1 MSKLRNR
8 VIALT
13 LSVLTALSTVA
24 GSIPAYAAGRL
35 DGTPAAEDSSKQD
48 NSGSADAVINLRVDS
63 MGGSLVVNEGQA
75 DEQTI
80 TVDEDGKTILTDA
93 DGYETVASVSDG
105 QPYDLIL
112 KEETGTTV
120 NVKAV
125 SNDGYQV
132 SLYAVSTDS
141 GAQDVGFTP
150 CRTFTYNV
158 VAEGTKTIETSFW
171 KTGEDAVSGTEEITS
186 SDESTEDVEESEPAA
201 EADMDFSSARL
212 LVGTSDESVVAP
224 DSDKVLS
231 SYEGVYL
238 IQYDSAGE
246 AETAYKKYQGS
257 ADFVDADT
265 AEIKTADDADIKDVS
280 SEEMTEES
288 NPIAFLADAAAEAEG
303 QAESDGSSD
312 NLIALIDTGAT
323 VGGNVVEAVSML
335 GEDTRDNN
343 GHGTDMVRYIASENP
358 KAKILSIKALDK
370 NGKGTPSSIYA
381 AIKYAM
387 ERKVSVINLSLSGV
401 KTADNSAIA
410 DIVKEAVQDNITVIG
425 AAGNNGRDAKYYIP
439 GGIDEAVIAGA
450 VESDGCRLSASN
462 YGDTVDYYVAAAST
476 SEAAARLTGI
486 FSKTGSIKA
495 DDKKV
500 LSTAK
505 DPKNPSDDGN
515 GGDPNDIHVADGG
528 SGSAGAGSGSAIG
541 NANGYY
547 VWHDYGQG
555 FNVDVN
561 DPAAVKQN
569 EDVFRENWVDGFV
582 LKNAGL
588 TNGMNTVGYNGV
600 EPYLSL
606 YNRAAEAALKD
617 AAQRSGTT
625 KARIVGAI
633 GIYTVGRDGK
643 TAYPA
648 YGFTK
653 DQWKTMTNM
662 QADHGEGLYDDLSW
676 GAVRY
681 NNDDPT
687 VQENWRD
694 WLFEYGTDKVTDFYH
709 TTVIVYAV
717 AENEPPQG
725 PQDGYLKIHKSSS
738 NPELTDGKSYYSFE
752 GARYGVWKNK
762 ECTDSA
768 GVTFTLGADG
778 NSNIEKL
785 PVGTYYIKEEKAPK
799 GYKKSDQVYSVNVT
813 AGSTADKPVVLEVT
827 DEPDKLADPGSLLI
841 QKNLEN
847 GATATGGLS
856 LNGAQFSV
864 QYWPEILTRA
874 QLQQQN
880 YKNAQ
885 NTWTFKT
892 DTYEGK
898 EGFINFVEPKFCTS
912 KPNEPEKGPSGI
924 YFYYEGTY
932 YIKEIS
938 APSGYI
944 APEEGLIAHVEIQ
957 DDGTAKWTYVD
968 DSTNIRSGIKVNRK
982 VVSVGQTPDK
992 TVTTWEIWEPAG
1004 KGGIEFKKT
1013 DAETSSSTAQ
1023 GDASL
1028 AGAKVGVYYI
1038 GDDDITCFAG
1048 GSDGTQGT
1056 EGGAHTVKKGGLC
1069 MTLTTDENGYAN
1081 TGFNLMKGKYQLREI
1096 TPSEGYH
1103 NNNKDAD
1110 GEIRTFLDGSSQSL
1124 WEPIVEI
1131 TDNDDYEKNGNKYV
1145 NKDVD
1150 GHSLLAGNDNS
1161 LPELVIRGGVSLQK
1175 INDELHTN
1183 KNQGDETLKNA
1194 KIAVVNA
1201 SKEAVYI
1208 QNTGTKGVTYN
1219 GADTKGQGG
1228 LIPTIGYSTSM
1239 LSRDEVIA
1247 KEKAA
1252 GARVLTLTTDEDG
1265 FVTTNARDLPYG
1277 TYYMYEEQPS
1287 TGYHLNTDWCVRF
1300 EIRHE
1305 GVITKFEKNV
1315 GDSDV
1320 KADTNP
1326 EAGAALTQKPIRFDI
1341 KWRKV
1346 DEDGK
1351 PMGSIPFAIEQLK
1364 TDGEGNLLDEDGN
1377 RVTDPDK
1384 AAVLEWHVAV
1394 TNKYGEY
1401 STKWY
1406 TRRDDQGNF
1415 LDADGNIVTDEAAAR
1430 VRKEYWNT
1438 NGKVNEYD
1446 HDYELGMYSG
1456 THTFTYKGVQQSTDA
1471 DNIVFFG
1478 DSTEG
1483 HQYSAVPGEVHTSND
1498 HGALP
1503 YGTYRIVELQKDAQS
1518 DSSNRGRDLISSS
1531 VFTLHAGDNT
1541 EIDLGTY
1548 TNVSPHL
1555 TSEALETTS
1564 KTHTV
1569 PVGKNVEIKD
1579 RISYSNVHE
1588 YKDDV
1593 NKTEKN
1599 DYYILSTVVDYDDPT
1614 HIIGTNYN
1622 MDKNG
1627 KGDVA
1632 GLEANG
1638 SYVLGKF
1645 FGKLYTKDELN
1656 KLLYHFQPKATTGQH
1671 SNIVH
1676 GSIDDLVYKI
1686 DTTDLE
1692 GKRLLVQD
1700 YLFKRLPSGQI
1711 VCEGV
1716 HTKLTM
1722 SQYFPSDAEDEYF
1735 EETTV
1740 KDQLVL
1746 QSLFVPK
1753 LSTRAF
1759 DGLSYDRT
1767 GTKNAYD
1774 SIYDRVKV
1782 YNLAADDDYAVK
1794 MAIVDKN
1801 ALVKAVESNAK
1812 DITVVDADGRN
1823 ENSTYIKVGDQY
1835 VLYQTGGGSTK
1846 LPAKYIVSQ
1855 SSSNNKSSSLH
1866 FKVNSNDDDENIG
1879 LDNPKIKA
1887 KDSFDRIYAYDG
1899 SLNDTVHTAVNS
1911 EKFTGNQSVV
1921 VIEQLYRADSQGRPI
1936 SGSMPIV
1943 THMDVDDED
1952 QTIRYPD
1959 ITSDAADINT
1969 GDDVGNTLD
1978 RSNTNVVT
1986 KDGFANGK
1994 KQQTTTVTDTIK
2006 ITNLAFGDTENHE
2019 TWAGSNVKKTY
2030 TYEDSHGRRIEVN
2043 AEPTDY
2049 YEYTLTGLPVFQKDW
2064 IAAKDLTWNGRD
2076 YKVGDL
2082 VAKEGDPVPVSSASR
2097 VQIHFTIN
2105 NVGEITDAYYM
2116 LPERL
2121 GDLWSD
2127 SDYDTVTRGLR
2138 ESWEKPSIGVRG
2150 ETLNSDDISY
2160 DPETR
2165 TLTCRLSYTFD
2176 STDMADASIVCFAK
2190 LNHDAYH
2197 AINNGDFGITDLV
2210 GDNEV
2215 DVHDI
2220 ITDENQDV
2228 HFPDIHT
2235 TANDGYT
2242 MDDVGTVTV
2251 KSTSPDGGNYTQ
2263 DLDQSKNLGTIVDT
2277 VELNNLVPGR
2287 TYTVKGILM
2296 DQDTEKVFL
2305 VNGKPVTQETTF
2317 TVSAVDEDG
2326 NVTISGTTTGAD
2338 GKEVSLVKGTV
2349 NTDRKDAGNPKAQYV
2364 INDVNAEK
2372 HEVDGTV
2379 DLIFYFDSTALEN
2392 KTVVAYEDLWHN
2404 GTNVVSHR
2412 DITDKSQTVHYPEI
2426 RTKAIDQKTGDHV
2439 GTEAKDDTIV
2449 DTVSYWNLVKGR
2461 EYTVKGRLVYKE
2473 DVYSFDNEGNQ
2484 GKKLHSKGD
2493 TVVDSAGKQVTAE
2506 RIFTAGET
2514 ETGITA
2520 LPRKDGNSY
2529 DGTVDITFRM
2539 NMADIEN
2546 VTTVAY
2552 EYLYH
2557 NGVNV
2562 TSHED
2567 ITDEAQAEHYPMV
2580 RTTAAD
2586 GYTPDEVGTVTK
2598 YSDTCPQ
2605 DAENQKNMG
2614 TITDRV
2620 KLWNLLPDMTYTIDG
2635 TLMDKDTGKELL
2647 TSDGQKI
2654 TASAAFTVEKSG
2666 STYVLSTANGEESE
2680 VTAYDKENNRVDG
2693 WVDLVFTFD
2702 TTDFED
2708 KTAVAFETLKHNDID
2723 ISRHTDINDLGETVH
2738 YPKVRTSAF
2747 DLTYSDQDGYKSTKD
2762 HVGTIDSD
2770 AVFKDIVTFRNLVIG
2785 KTYTMTGTLMNQKSG
2800 AALVGADGKEISASS
2815 TFKVQAYD
2823 KDGKAIEPTSYS
2835 YINGEI
2841 AEVKLLD
2848 ADGNELDGYSID
2860 KDQDAKNHEVNGK
2873 MTLTFTLDTTA
2884 LKGQTVVAF
2893 EKLYYNGINIT
2904 SHADL
2909 TDKEQ
2914 SVHYPDLHTMAADKE
2929 TGDHAGSIFGALIN
2943 GVRKLFGDKDADGNG
2958 ITDDRQANIV
2968 DTVKLENLVP
2978 GNSYV
2983 VAGELHYGSDCT
2995 DADGSAHKKG
3005 DVVLIDGKKITQST
3019 TITVAENSIKDANGN
3034 KTTVT
3039 NYDAD
3044 KQQVDGTVDLTFSF
3058 DSSKVKGSTQVVYE
3072 RMYHTAD
3079 FTADTKIDD
3088 IPKDENGNPKTPV
3101 ITHENPDDKEQSV
3114 NEVDIHT
3121 ALVDTKTG
3129 DKVGAVPNDSIDGT
3143 STLTDTVNMEKLVK
3157 GYEYKAEGVLV
3168 DMTNSDFENGKI
3180 LYLTVS
3186 GEETTDVTKALTVTK
3201 NFTAEAEKQTI
3212 TLDFSIQNKDVQGKA
3227 VTVFENLYHNGKKI
3241 ASHPAKNETNGTI
3254 DWDKEEFKNQSV
3266 YYPTGK
3272 TNATDDTTSTH
3283 TSLAG
3288 KTEIT
3293 DKVYFDTLLLD
3304 KDYEVNG
3311 HLVYQSDFTDKNGK
3325 THKAGETIE
3334 GVTDSAKL
3342 NFTLGEDGKVVLPKD
3357 EEISD
3362 VKVTEQ
3368 FDGTKTVSGYVNLHF
3383 SVDTSLLEGA
3393 TTVAFEDVS
3402 HNNVTV
3408 FVHENLNDTPQ
3419 FTRIPALHTNAS
3431 VEDLDEAAVYDKD
3444 GKCKDITITD
3454 IVSYKNLWT
3463 PEMLKELHEKGLNVT
3478 TDGHVV
3484 PTAQNPVYDI
3494 NENGVY
3500 TIRGTL
3506 MDKKTGKAL
3515 VNKNGET
3522 YTSYVTFTPEKSD
3535 GEVEVSFTLNGN
3547 DFAKDENGYTAL
3559 EGKTLVVFE
3568 DLYQADGE
3576 KNIDDKT
3583 NHIGEHHDIDD
3594 HEQDIRLPKGRTH
3607 ALDSQDVTEVS
3618 DSKDSI
3624 TGIISEH
3631 AGELTTTG
3639 HEVDAAKTVTITDRV
3654 AYSKLHGGVEYTL
3667 TGELHDKA
3675 TGEIL
3680 KDDDGKEIT
3689 ATVTFT
3695 PEGDYDDEVS
3705 GYVDLTF
3712 TFPAETLAGKTAVAF
3727 ETCTREGKDI
3737 FVHHDLKDQ
3746 AETVYF
3752 PELHT
3757 NASDLLTG
3765 INEGNAGKTSYVVD
3779 KISYKNLEKG
3789 KTYTVKGVLHQ
3800 KSSGEELSDTKVEG
3814 KFVAGTDGQI
3824 ITKDGTLSGTTIE
3837 DLRKNLKDEKDLYS
3851 KTDAKTLT
3859 DEPDQSTAKAN
3870 ADAAV
3875 KKVETFDSTT
3885 DTAVTKTETQTVTKV
3900 EPVIDT
3906 KALADK
3912 TKEILNTYSAKKAV
3926 AGKDVKVG
3934 VYRATANNWNGSK
3947 WGYVRVL
3954 DANGHVLVA
3963 ADVNG
3968 DEKVFISAAEGQTIE
3983 FFNVVVRKVK
3993 EQADNEGKILTKT
4006 DKADAVVKADD
4017 EKVKAITDSLIAE
4030 AKAQLIKEAETKA
4043 EEAEKAAQENAAK
4056 AEIETSNVTGSNR
4069 IDGYVYML
4077 IPVDSSELAG
4087 DTVVAF
4093 ETLMAKND
4101 KGEYKQIAHH
4111 ENINDEDQ
4119 SVHYPKIQTEAKV
4132 DGAKSVT
4139 GSKNT
4144 TLTDTISY
4152 ENLTPGREYTAKGVL
4167 MNKATGESIGIAS
4180 DAKFT
4185 PEKADGTTDV
4195 TFTFDSSN
4203 IQGDLV
4209 VFEELVT
4216 QNPDTK
4222 EVVKVAEHKDLN
4234 DASQTVTIMPPAV
4247 TGTPTGDQPVWPYAA
4262 GAAAAIVLAAA
4273 VIAGRKKR
4281 KDTDGDE
4288 ADTEK

>member
-1 MSKLRNR
+1 MSKLKNR
-8 VIALT
+8 VIAFT
-13 LSVLTALSTVA
+13 LSVLTALSTAA
-24 GSIPAYAAGRL
+24 GSIPAYA
-35 DGTPAAEDSSKQD
+35 DSVPDNTAAVGDSSQQD
-48 NSGSADAVINLRVDS
+48 SSDSTDAVINLRVDS
-63 MGGSLVVNEGQA
+63 MGGSLVVNEGQT

-80 TVDEDGKTILTDA
+80 TVDEDGKTIIKDA
-93 DGYETVASVSDG
+93 DGYETVASVSED

-150 CRTFTYNV
+150 CQTFTYDV
-158 VAEGTKTIETSFW
+158 VAEGTKTIETSFQ
-171 KTGEDAVSGTEEITS
+171 KAEETTASETEENS
-186 SDESTEDVEESEPAA
+186 SSENGESSEPAA
-201 EADMDFSSARL
+201 EADVDFSSARL
-212 LVGTSDESVVAP
+212 LVGTSDESVVAA
-224 DSDKVLS
+224 DSDKILS
-231 SYEGVYL
+231 SYDGVYL
-238 IQYDSAGE
+238 IQYDSEEE
-246 AETAYKKYQGS
+246 AKTAYEKYKES
-257 ADFVDADT
+257 ADFVDVDT
-265 AEIKTADDADIKDVS
+265 AEIEAADETSDIQDVAS
-280 SEEMTEES
+280 DEMTEDA
-288 NPIAFLADAAAEAEG
+288 NPIASLAEASTE
-303 QAESDGSSD
+303 AEDKETPSEIDGT
-312 NLIALIDTGAT
+312 IALIDTGAS

-335 GEDTRDNN
+335 GDDTDDDN
-343 GHGTDMVRYIASENP
+343 GHGTDMVNYITSENP
-358 KAKILSIKALDK
+358 NAKIISIKALDK
-370 NGKGTPSSIYA
+370 NGKGTPSSVYA

-387 ERKVSVINLSLSGV
+387 ERKVTFINLSLSGV
-401 KTADNSAIA
+401 KKSDNSAIA
-410 DIVKEAVQDNITVIG
+410 DIINEASDAGITVVG
-425 AAGNNGRDAKYYIP
+425 AAGNNNTDVKYMIP
-439 GGIDEAVIAGA
+439 GSVGKATIIGA
-450 VESDGCRLSASN
+450 AFKEGVKRASSN
-462 YGDTVDYYVAAAST
+462 YGLTVDFYATAEST
-476 SEAAARLTGI
+476 SEAAARYTGI
-486 FSKTGSIKA
+486 ASRGIVEPDNQKFFYACDVKNLNKKTDAEIEKDLAKYADSSSDLYAQAPSQVSPTYHNELTSNTAALMESYDNRTSDKNLTTLYGIDREKYVNSIESHLSEYKNIKYWGYDFNNRRSRTQCGGFVALTLEDAGVDAIGVNATNPVYNALATKFLDYYKDNGLEIELYWTKKDLLKA
-495 DDKKV
+495 NPTKGDIIVMRPRYTSGLTPNGTDEFGNSGDAHIGIYWGDKDGEDKM
-500 LSTAK
+500 LHCIHGNGIGFT
-505 DPKNPSDDGN
+505 DGN
-515 GGDPNDIHVADGG
+515 GALASYPIYE
-528 SGSAGAGSGSAIG
+528 
-541 NANGYY
+541 ANGEWYAQNNNSTPPAQEWY
-547 VWHDYGQG
+547 HCDEI
-555 FNVDVN
+555 DV
-561 DPAAVKQN
+561 PSII
-569 EDVFRENWVDGFV
+569 GT
-582 LKNAGL
+582 G
-588 TNGMNTVGYNGV
+588 GV
-600 EPYLSL
+600 IDRQITPKSDSCYFLI
-606 YNRAAEAALKD
+606 R
-617 AAQRSGTT
+617 
-625 KARIVGAI
+625 
-633 GIYTVGRDGK
+633 
-643 TAYPA
+643 
-648 YGFTK
+648 
-653 DQWKTMTNM
+653 W
-662 QADHGEGLYDDLSW
+662 GEGGGGDDTPS
-676 GAVRY
+676 
-681 NNDDPT
+681 
-687 VQENWRD
+687 
-694 WLFEYGTDKVTDFYH
+694 
-709 TTVIVYAV
+709 
-717 AENEPPQG
+717 
-725 PQDGYLKIHKSSS
+725 
-738 NPELTDGKSYYSFE
+738 
-752 GARYGVWKNK
+752 
-762 ECTDSA
+762 
-768 GVTFTLGADG
+768 
-778 NSNIEKL
+778 
-785 PVGTYYIKEEKAPK
+785 
-799 GYKKSDQVYSVNVT
+799 
-813 AGSTADKPVVLEVT
+813 
-827 DEPDKLADPGSLLI
+827 DPGRLHI
-841 QKNLEN
+841 KKNLEN

-856 LNGAQFSV
+856 LNGAEFSV
-864 QYWPEILTRA
+864 QYWPEILSRDDLKKLDYT
-874 QLQQQN
+874 
-880 YKNAQ
+880 NAQ

-892 DTYEGK
+892 DTISGK
-898 EGFINFVEPKFCTS
+898 EGYIDFSDPKFCTS
-912 KPNEPEKGPSGI
+912 TPNEPEKDSEGI
-924 YFYYEGTY
+924 YKYYEGTY
-932 YIKEIS
+932 YIKEIT

-944 APEEGLIAHVEIQ
+944 APTEGLVAHVEIQ
-957 DDGTAKWTYVD
+957 DDGSAKWTYVD
-968 DSTNIRSGIKVNRK
+968 DSTNIRNSIKVNRTTAT
-982 VVSVGQTPDK
+982 VGQTPDES
-992 TVTTWEIWEPAG
+992 TTTWEIWEPSL
-1004 KGGIEFKKT
+1004 KGGIEFNKT
-1013 DAETSSSTAQ
+1013 DAETASGKPQ

-1028 AGAKVGVYYI
+1028 AGAKVGVYYL
-1038 GDDDITCFAG
+1038 GDEDITCFAG
-1048 GSDGTQGT
+1048 GPDGTAGT
-1056 EGGAHTVKKGGLC
+1056 EGGAHTVKKGSLC

-1081 TGFNLMKGKYQLREI
+1081 TGFNLMKGRYQLREI

-1103 NNNKDAD
+1103 NNNQDAD
-1110 GEIRTFLDGSSQSL
+1110 GEIRTFLDGTAQDL

-1131 TDNDDYEKNGNKYV
+1131 TDNDDYAKNGNKYV

-1201 SKEAVYI
+1201 SEHPVYI
-1208 QNTGTKGVTYN
+1208 ENTGAKGVTYN
-1219 GADTKGQGG
+1219 GADTKEQGG
-1228 LIPTIGYSTSM
+1228 LIPTIGYSSET

-1247 KEKAA
+1247 KEKAN
-1252 GARVLTLTTDEDG
+1252 GARVLTLTTDENG
-1265 FVTTNARDLPYG
+1265 YVTTNARDLPYG

-1300 EIRHE
+1300 EIRNE
-1305 GVITKFEKNV
+1305 GVITKFEKNI
-1315 GDSDV
+1315 GDTDV

-1326 EAGAALTQKPIRFDI
+1326 EAGAALTQKPVRFDI

-1364 TDGEGNLLDEDGN
+1364 TDGEGNLLDEEGN
-1377 RVTDPDK
+1377 RVSDPDK

-1415 LDADGNIVTDEAAAR
+1415 LDANGNIVTDEAQAR
-1430 VRKEYWNT
+1430 VQKEYWNT

-1446 HDYELGMYSG
+1446 HDYSLGMYEG

-1471 DNIVFFG
+1471 DNIVFFR

-1483 HQYSAVPGEVHTSND
+1483 HQYSAVPGEVHSSND

-1503 YGTYRIVELQKDAQS
+1503 YGTYRIVELQKESQS

-1531 VFTLHAGDNT
+1531 VFTLHSGDDT

-1579 RISYSNVHE
+1579 KISYSNVHE

-1614 HIIGTNYN
+1614 NIVGTNYN
-1622 MDKNG
+1622 MDADG

-1656 KLLYHFQPKATTGQH
+1656 TLLYHFQPKATTGQS
-1671 SNIVH
+1671 SNLVH
-1676 GSIDDLVYKI
+1676 GTIDDLVYKI

-1711 VCEGV
+1711 VCEAV

-1794 MAIVDKN
+1794 MAVVDKN

-1812 DITVVDADGRN
+1812 DITVVDADGRD

-1879 LDNPKIKA
+1879 LDNPKIIA
-1887 KDSFDRIYAYDG
+1887 KDSSDRIYAYDG

-1943 THMDVDDED
+1943 THMDIDDED

-2138 ESWEKPSIGVRG
+2138 ESWEKPSTGVRG

-2197 AINNGDFGITDLV
+2197 AINNGDFGITDLA

-2251 KSTSPDGGNYTQ
+2251 KSTSPDGGAYTQ
-2263 DLDQSKNLGTIVDT
+2263 DLDTSKNLGTIVDT

-2317 TVSAVDEDG
+2317 TVSDVDEDG

-2338 GKEVSLVKGTV
+2338 GKEVALVKGTV
-2349 NTDRKDAGNPKAQYV
+2349 NTDRTDAGNPKAQYV
-2364 INDVNAEK
+2364 INSVDAEK

-2404 GTNVVSHR
+2404 GINVVSHR

-2439 GTEAKDDTIV
+2439 GTEVKDDTIV

-2493 TVVDSAGKQVTAE
+2493 TVVDGSGKQVTAE
-2506 RIFTAGET
+2506 RTFTAGET

-2567 ITDEAQAEHYPMV
+2567 ITDEGQADHYPMV
-2580 RTTAAD
+2580 RTSAAD

-2598 YSDTCPQ
+2598 YSDTNPQ
-2605 DAENQKNMG
+2605 DAANKKNMG

-2635 TLMDKDTGKELL
+2635 VLMDKDTGKELL

-2702 TTDFED
+2702 TTDLED
-2708 KTAVAFETLKHNDID
+2708 KTTVAFETLKHNDID
-2723 ISRHTDINDLGETVH
+2723 VSRHTDINDLGETVH

-2747 DLTYSDQDGYKSTKD
+2747 DFTYTDEDGYKSTKD

-2770 AVFKDIVTFRNLVIG
+2770 AVFRDIVTFRNLVIG

-2835 YINGEI
+2835 YVSGEI

-2848 ADGNELDGYSID
+2848 ADGTELEGYSID

-2873 MTLTFTLDTTA
+2873 MTLTFTLDSTA

-2983 VAGELHYGSDCT
+2983 VAGELHYGSDYT

-3019 TITVAENSIKDANGN
+3019 TITVAENSIKDVNGN

-3088 IPKDENGNPKTPV
+3088 IPKDENGNPKAPV
-3101 ITHENPDDKEQSV
+3101 ITHENPDDKDQSV

-3121 ALVDTKTG
+3121 TLLDTKTR
-3129 DKVGAVPNDSIDGT
+3129 DKVGAVPNDSIGGT

-3201 NFTAEAEKQTI
+3201 SFTAQAEKQTI

-3227 VTVFENLYHNGKKI
+3227 VTVFENLHHNGKKI

-3311 HLVYQSDFTDKNGK
+3311 HLVCQSDFTDKNGK

-3342 NFTLGEDGKVVLPKD
+3342 NFTLGKDGKVVLPKD

-3408 FVHENLNDTPQ
+3408 FVHEDLNDTPQ

-3454 IVSYKNLWT
+3454 TVSYKNLWT

-3478 TDGHVV
+3478 TDGYVV

-3506 MDKKTGKAL
+3506 MDKKTGKTL

-3535 GEVEVSFTLNGN
+3535 GEVNVTFTLNGD

-3568 DLYQADGE
+3568 DLYLAGSE
-3576 KNIDDKT
+3576 KDIDDKT

-3624 TGIISEH
+3624 TGILTEH

-3639 HEVDAAKTVTITDRV
+3639 HEVDAAKAVTITDRV

-3680 KDDDGKEIT
+3680 KDDNGKEIT
-3689 ATVTFT
+3689 ATKTFT
-3695 PEGDYDDEVS
+3695 PEGDFDDEVS

-3712 TFPAETLAGKTAVAF
+3712 TFPGTTLARKTAVAF

-3752 PELHT
+3752 PEIHT

-3765 INEGNAGKTSYVVD
+3765 INEGNAGKTSYVID

-3789 KTYTVKGVLHQ
+3789 KTYTIKGVLHQ
-3800 KSSGEELSDTKVEG
+3800 KSNGDELSDTEVEG

-3824 ITKDGTLSGTTIE
+3824 ITKDGTLSGITVE
-3837 DLRKNLKDEKDLYS
+3837 DLRKNLKDGTDLYS

-3859 DEPDQSTAKAN
+3859 DEPDQSAAKAN

-3875 KKVETFDSTT
+3875 KKAEAFDSTA
-3885 DTAVTKTETQTVTKV
+3885 DTTVTKTETQTVTKV
-3900 EPVIDT
+3900 EPVLDT
-3906 KALADK
+3906 KALADQ
-3912 TKEILNTYSAKKAV
+3912 TKEILDTYSAKKAV

-3934 VYRATANNWNGSK
+3934 VYRATANNWDGSK

-3954 DANGHVLVA
+3954 DKDGNVLVA
-3963 ADVNG
+3963 ADVTG
-3968 DEKVFISAAEGQTIE
+3968 DEKVYISAAEGQTIE

-3993 EQADNEGKILTKT
+3993 EPAKDEGTILTKT
-4006 DKADAVVKADD
+4006 DNADAVVKADEAKV
-4017 EKVKAITDSLIAE
+4017 EKVTDSLIADAKAKLEKEAE
-4030 AKAQLIKEAETKA
+4030 AKAA
-4043 EEAEKAAQENAAK
+4043 EAEKAAQKKAEEEKAK
-4056 AEIETSNVTGSNR
+4056 AEAEAEKAASEKAAAADASRV
-4069 IDGYVYML
+4069 DGYVYML
-4077 IPVDSSELAG
+4077 IPVDSTKLAG

-4093 ETLMAKND
+4093 ESLMAKND

-4111 ENINDEDQ
+4111 EDINDEDQ

-4132 DGAKSVT
+4132 NGAKSVT

-4144 TLTDTISY
+4144 TVVDTISY
-4152 ENLTPGREYTAKGVL
+4152 QNLTPGREYTAKGTL
-4167 MNKATGESIGIAS
+4167 MSKATGKSIGVAS
-4180 DAKFT
+4180 EAKFK
-4185 PEKADGTTDV
+4185 PEKADGTVEV

-4222 EVVKVAEHKDLN
+4222 EDVRVAEHKDLN
-4234 DASQTVTIMPPAV
+4234 DASQTVTIVPPPAS
-4247 TGTPTGDQPVWPYAA
+4247 GTPTGDQPVWPYAA
-4262 GAAAAIVLAAA
+4262 GAAAAAIA
-4273 VIAGRKKR
+4273 VGAVVITGRKKR
-4281 KDTDGDE
+4281 KNTDNDGTDQ
-4288 ADTEK
+4288 TK

>member
-1 MSKLRNR
+1 MSKLKNR
-8 VIALT
+8 VIAFT

-24 GSIPAYAAGRL
+24 GSLPAYA
-35 DGTPAAEDSSKQD
+35 DTIPESPAAVGDSSEEVTKE
-48 NSGSADAVINLRVDS
+48 STEAVINLRVDS
-63 MGGSLVVNEGQA
+63 MGGSLIVNEGQT

-80 TVDEDGKTILTDA
+80 TVDENGKTVIRDA
-93 DGYETVASVSDG
+93 NGYETVASVTEE

-112 KEETGTTV
+112 KEEPGTTV

-150 CRTFTYNV
+150 CQTFTYDV
-158 VAEGTKTIETSFW
+158 VADGTKTIEADFQKAEEETAS
-171 KTGEDAVSGTEEITS
+171 ESQDASETTE
-186 SDESTEDVEESEPAA
+186 AA
-201 EADMDFSSARL
+201 ESDMDFSSARL
-212 LVGTSDESVVAP
+212 LVGTSSETVVAA
-224 DSDKVLS
+224 DNDKILS
-231 SYEGVYL
+231 SYDGVYL
-238 IQYDSAGE
+238 IQYASEKDAK
-246 AETAYKKYQGS
+246 AAYEKYKES
-257 ADFVDADT
+257 ADFVDVDT
-265 AEIKTADDADIKDVS
+265 AEIEAADDVDIKDVS
-280 SEEMTEES
+280 TEEMTEDA
-288 NPIAFLADAAAEAEG
+288 NPIASLAQAVPEAESK
-303 QAESDGSSD
+303 ASSED
-312 NLIALIDTGAT
+312 TENNIIAVIDTGAS
-323 VGGNVVEAVSML
+323 VGGNVIDAVSML
-335 GEDTRDNN
+335 GEDAGDDN
-343 GHGTDMVRYIASENP
+343 GHGTEMVKYITAENP
-358 KAKILSIKALDK
+358 DAKILSIKALDK
-370 NGKGTPSSIYA
+370 NGKGTPSSVYA

-387 ERKVSVINLSLSGV
+387 ERKAGIINLSLSGV
-401 KTADNSAIA
+401 KKSENSAIA
-410 DIVKEAVQDNITVIG
+410 DIIEEAADAGISVVG
-425 AAGNNGRDAKYYIP
+425 AAGNDNADAKYMIP
-439 GGIDEAVIAGA
+439 GSIRKAHIIGA
-450 VESDGCRLSASN
+450 CFKEGVKRANSN
-462 YGDTVDYYVAAAST
+462 YGDTVDFYVTADST
-476 SEAAARLTGI
+476 SEAAARFTGLI
-486 FSKTGSIKA
+486 SKGILEPDNKTFFYSCDVQNLNKKSDAEIEKDLEKYA
-495 DDKKV
+495 DSSSD
-500 LSTAK
+500 LSTAGTTVNPAGSVAARRAYENKSSKKTLTDLYKKTDGKPLTAEEFVNSINSHLK
-505 DPKNPSDDGN
+505 DYKNIKYSIYDQGAIRSKTQCGGFVGLALTDAGADPLGTGRNFPSDIAIATN
-515 GGDPNDIHVADGG
+515 YLSYYKKNNIHVELYWTKKALLASKPTKGDIIVELPRYTSGG
-528 SGSAGAGSGSAIG
+528 LW
-541 NANGYY
+541 NY
-547 VWHDYGQG
+547 
-555 FNVDVN
+555 
-561 DPAAVKQN
+561 PN
-569 EDVFRENWVDGFV
+569 EDIYDAFGNVGDGH
-582 LKNAGL
+582 
-588 TNGMNTVGYNGV
+588 
-600 EPYLSL
+600 
-606 YNRAAEAALKD
+606 
-617 AAQRSGTT
+617 
-625 KARIVGAI
+625 I
-633 GIYTVGRDGK
+633 GIYWGDTPGDDKFLHCIHAAGNGK
-643 TAYPA
+643 DAFINGNGTYLSYAIYEASEDWYEKNNNSTPPESQWSKSDKIDIPA
-648 YGFTK
+648 IIGTGGVIESKVTPKSDSCYFLIR
-653 DQWKTMTNM
+653 W
-662 QADHGEGLYDDLSW
+662 GEGGDT
-676 GAVRY
+676 
-681 NNDDPT
+681 PT
-687 VQENWRD
+687 
-694 WLFEYGTDKVTDFYH
+694 
-709 TTVIVYAV
+709 
-717 AENEPPQG
+717 
-725 PQDGYLKIHKSSS
+725 S
-738 NPELTDGKSYYSFE
+738 
-752 GARYGVWKNK
+752 
-762 ECTDSA
+762 
-768 GVTFTLGADG
+768 
-778 NSNIEKL
+778 
-785 PVGTYYIKEEKAPK
+785 
-799 GYKKSDQVYSVNVT
+799 
-813 AGSTADKPVVLEVT
+813 
-827 DEPDKLADPGSLLI
+827 DPGKLLI

-880 YKNAQ
+880 YKNAK

-892 DTYEGK
+892 DTYGNHD
-898 EGFINFVEPKFCTS
+898 GVINFGDPKYCTS
-912 KPNEPEKGPSGI
+912 APNEPEKNEKGKYKYSV
-924 YFYYEGTY
+924 GTY

-938 APSGYI
+938 APSGYV
-944 APEEGLIAHVEIQ
+944 APKEGLVAHVEKQ
-957 DDGTAKWTYVD
+957 DDGTVKWTYVD
-968 DSTNIRSGIKVNRK
+968 DSTNIRNTIKVNRA
-982 VVSVGQTPDK
+982 VASVGQTPDE
-992 TVTTWEIWEPAG
+992 TNTTWEIWEPAG

-1013 DAETSSSTAQ
+1013 DAETSSSKAQ
-1023 GDASL
+1023 GDGSL
-1028 AGAKVGVYYI
+1028 AGAKIGVYYL
-1038 GDDDITCFAG
+1038 GDEDITCFAG
-1048 GSDGTQGT
+1048 GPDGTAGT

-1069 MTLTTDENGYAN
+1069 MTLTTDQDGYAN

-1110 GEIRTFLDGSSQSL
+1110 GTIRAFLDGSSQDL

-1150 GHSLLAGNDNS
+1150 GHSLMAGNDNS

-1201 SKEAVYI
+1201 SENPVYI
-1208 QNTGTKGVTYN
+1208 QNTGAKGVTYN
-1219 GADTKGQGG
+1219 GADTRGQGG
-1228 LIPTIGYSTSM
+1228 LIPSIGYSGTK

-1247 KEKAA
+1247 KEKAS
-1252 GARVLTLTTDEDG
+1252 GARVLTLTTDENG

-1305 GVITKFEKNV
+1305 GVITKFEKNI
-1315 GDSDV
+1315 GDADV

-1415 LDADGNIVTDEAAAR
+1415 LDANGNIVTDEAQAR
-1430 VRKEYWNT
+1430 VQKEYWNT

-1446 HDYELGMYSG
+1446 HDYSLGMYEG
-1456 THTFTYKGVQQSTDA
+1456 THTFTYKGVTQSTDA

-1483 HQYSAVPGEVHTSND
+1483 HSYSAVPGEVHTSNN

-1503 YGTYRIVELQKDAQS
+1503 YGTYRIVELQKDAQN

-1531 VFTLHAGDNT
+1531 VFTLHSGDNT

-1548 TNVSPHL
+1548 SNVSPHL

-1579 RISYSNVHE
+1579 RIAYSNVHE

-1656 KLLYHFQPKATTGQH
+1656 SLLYHFQPKATTGQS
-1671 SNIVH
+1671 SNLVH
-1676 GSIDDLVYKI
+1676 GTIDDLVYKI

-1711 VCEGV
+1711 VCEAV

-1722 SQYFPSDAEDEYF
+1722 SQYFPSDKEDEYF

-1782 YNLAADDDYAVK
+1782 YNLSADDDYAVK
-1794 MAIVDKN
+1794 MAVVDKN
-1801 ALVKAVESNAK
+1801 ALTEAVKNKAT
-1812 DITVVDADGRN
+1812 DLTIVDADGRD
-1823 ENSTYIKVGDQY
+1823 ENSTYIKVGEKY
-1835 VLYQTGGGSTK
+1835 VLYQSAGGSTK
-1846 LPAKYIVSQ
+1846 LPSKYIVSQ

-1866 FKVNSNDDDENIG
+1866 FKVNSNDDEENIG

-1899 SLNDTVHTAVNS
+1899 SLNDTVHTAVDS
-1911 EKFTGNQSVV
+1911 EAFTGNQSVV

-1943 THMDVDDED
+1943 THMDIDDED

-1969 GDDVGNTLD
+1969 GDDVGNTID
-1978 RSNTNVVT
+1978 RSNSNVVT

-1994 KQQTTTVTDTIK
+1994 KQQTTTITDTIR

-2030 TYEDSHGRRIEVN
+2030 TYDDPKGRRVEIN

-2064 IAAKDLTWNGRD
+2064 IAAKDFTWNGKD
-2076 YKVGDL
+2076 YKKGDL
-2082 VAKEGDPVPVSSASR
+2082 VASEGDPVPVSSASR

-2116 LPERL
+2116 VPERL
-2121 GDLWSD
+2121 YNLWSD
-2127 SDYDTVTRGLR
+2127 TDYDTVTRGLK
-2138 ESWEKPSIGVRG
+2138 ESWEKPSSGVRT
-2150 ETLNSDDISY
+2150 ETINSDDISY
-2160 DPETR
+2160 DPQTR
-2165 TLTCRLSYTFD
+2165 TLTCKLAYTFD
-2176 STDMADASIVCFAK
+2176 STNMEDASVVCFAK
-2190 LNHDAYH
+2190 LNHDAFH
-2197 AINNGDFGITDLV
+2197 AINNGDFGVTDLA

-2220 ITDENQDV
+2220 INDENQDV

-2242 MDDVGTVTV
+2242 MDDVGTVTD
-2251 KSTSPDGGNYTQ
+2251 KSVSTLDDGKGAYPQ
-2263 DLDQSKNLGTIVDT
+2263 DLEKQTNLGTIVDT

-2305 VNGKPVTQETTF
+2305 VDGKPVTQETTF
-2317 TVSAVDEDG
+2317 TVSDTDADG

-2338 GKEVSLVKGTV
+2338 GKEVALVKGTV
-2349 NTDRKDAGNPKAQYV
+2349 NTDRTDAGNPKAQYV
-2364 INDVNAEK
+2364 INSVDAEK

-2379 DLIFYFDSTALEN
+2379 DLIFYFDTAALEN

-2404 GTNVVSHR
+2404 GINVVSHR
-2412 DITDKSQTVHYPEI
+2412 DITDQSQTVHYPEI
-2426 RTKAIDQKTGDHV
+2426 KTKALDSKTGDHV
-2439 GTEAKDDTIV
+2439 GTEAKDSSIV
-2449 DTVSYWNLVKGR
+2449 DTVSYWNLVKGK
-2461 EYTVKGRLVYKE
+2461 EYTVKGKLVYKE
-2473 DVYSFDNEGNQ
+2473 DVYSYDKEGNPV
-2484 GKKLHSKGD
+2484 KKLHSKGD
-2493 TVVDSAGKQVTAE
+2493 IVVDGSGKQVTAE
-2506 RIFTAGET
+2506 RTFTAGET
-2514 ETGITA
+2514 ENGITA
-2520 LPRKDGNSY
+2520 LPRKDSNSY

-2567 ITDEAQAEHYPMV
+2567 ITDEGQADHYPMV
-2580 RTTAAD
+2580 RTSAAD

-2598 YSDTCPQ
+2598 YSDTYPQ
-2605 DAENQKNMG
+2605 DAANKKNMG

-2635 TLMDKDTGKELL
+2635 VLMDKDTGKELL
-2647 TSDGQKI
+2647 TNDGQKI
-2654 TASAAFTVEKSG
+2654 TASAAFTVEKTG
-2666 STYVLSTANGEESE
+2666 STYFLSTTNGEESD
-2680 VTAYDKENNRVDG
+2680 VTAYDSENNRVDG

-2702 TTDFED
+2702 TGDLED
-2708 KTAVAFETLKHNDID
+2708 KTTVAFETLKHNDID
-2723 ISRHTDINDLGETVH
+2723 VSRHTDIDDLGETVH
-2738 YPKVRTSAF
+2738 YPKIRTSAF
-2747 DLTYSDQDGYKSTKD
+2747 DLTYKDPDGYESTKD
-2762 HVGTIDSD
+2762 HVGTIDSK
-2770 AVFKDIVTFRNLVIG
+2770 AVFKDIVNFRNLVIG
-2785 KTYTMTGTLMNQKSG
+2785 KTYTLNGSLMNQKSG
-2800 AALVGADGKEISASS
+2800 SAITGPDGKEISAST

-2823 KDGKAIEPTSYS
+2823 KDGKAIEPTSYT
-2835 YINGEI
+2835 YTDGEI
-2841 AEVKLLD
+2841 ASVKLLNE
-2848 ADGNELDGYSID
+2848 DGTEYDGYTID
-2860 KDQDAKNHEVNGK
+2860 KDQDAQNHEVNGTV
-2873 MTLTFTLDTTA
+2873 TLTFDLDSSV

-2893 EKLYYNGINIT
+2893 EKLYYNNINIT

-2914 SVHYPDLHTMAADKE
+2914 SVHYPDLHTMAADQE

-2983 VAGELHYGSDCT
+2983 VAGELHYGSDYT
-2995 DADGSAHKKG
+2995 DADGQSHKKG
-3005 DVVLIDGKKITQST
+3005 DVVIIDGKKITQST
-3019 TITVAENSIKDANGN
+3019 TITVSENGIKDANGN

-3039 NYDAD
+3039 NYDAVNQD
-3044 KQQVDGTVDLTFSF
+3044 VDGTVALTFSF

-3079 FTADTKIDD
+3079 FTAETKIDD
-3088 IPKDENGNPKTPV
+3088 IPKDENGNPKAPV
-3101 ITHENPDDKEQSV
+3101 ITHENPDDKDQSV

-3121 ALVDTKTG
+3121 TLLDTKTR
-3129 DKVGAVPNDSIDGT
+3129 DKVGAVPNDYIDGM

-3157 GYEYKAEGVLV
+3157 GYEYTAEGVLV

-3180 LYLTVS
+3180 LYLTID
-3186 GEETTDVTKALTVTK
+3186 GEETTDASKALTVKKT
-3201 NFTAEAEKQTI
+3201 FTAQAEKQTI
-3212 TLDFSIQNKDVQGKA
+3212 ALDFVISNKDVQGKA
-3227 VTVFENLYHNGKKI
+3227 VTVFENLYHNGQKI
-3241 ASHPAKNETNGTI
+3241 ASHPAKSEKDGKI
-3254 DWDKEEFKNQSV
+3254 DWDKEEFKNQTV

-3272 TNATDDTTSTH
+3272 TNATDNTTGSH

-3288 KTEIT
+3288 KAEIT

-3304 KDYEVNG
+3304 TDYEVNG
-3311 HLVYQSDFTDKNGK
+3311 HLVYQSDFTDKNGNA
-3325 THKAGETIE
+3325 HKAGESL
-3334 GVTDSAKL
+3334 TDENAKASASL
-3342 NFTLGEDGKVVLPKD
+3342 HFTLGSDGKIVVPED
-3357 EEISD
+3357 TEVSD

-3368 FDGTKTVSGYVNLHF
+3368 FDGTKTVSGYVSLHF
-3383 SVDTSLLEGA
+3383 SIDASLLEGA

-3402 HNNVTV
+3402 HNGVTV
-3408 FVHENLNDTPQ
+3408 FAHEDLNDTPQ
-3419 FTRIPALHTNAS
+3419 FTRIPAVHTNAS

-3444 GKCKDITITD
+3444 GKCRDITITD
-3454 IVSYKNLWT
+3454 TVSYKNLWT
-3463 PEMLKELHEKGLNVT
+3463 PEMLKELHEKGLHVT
-3478 TDGHVV
+3478 TDGHIV
-3484 PTAQNPVYDI
+3484 PTAQSPVYDI

-3500 TIRGTL
+3500 TIRGIL

-3522 YTSYVTFTPEKSD
+3522 YTSYITFTPEKSD
-3535 GEVEVSFTLNGN
+3535 GEVEVTFTLNGD

-3568 DLYQADGE
+3568 DLYQADGQ

-3607 ALDSQDVTEVS
+3607 AIDSQDAKEI
-3618 DSKDSI
+3618 SKTDDAI
-3624 TGIISEH
+3624 TGILTEH
-3631 AGELTTTG
+3631 EGELTTTG
-3639 HEVDAAKTVTITDRV
+3639 HEVDAADTVTITDRV

-3675 TGEIL
+3675 TGEVL

-3689 ATVTFT
+3689 ATRTFT
-3695 PEGDYDDEVS
+3695 PEGDFEDEVS

-3712 TFPAETLAGKTAVAF
+3712 TFPGTTLAGKTAVAF

-3800 KSSGEELSDTKVEG
+3800 KSNGEELSGTEVEG
-3814 KFVAGTDGQI
+3814 KFIAGEDGQI
-3824 ITKDGTLSGTTIE
+3824 ITKDGTLHTTVE
-3837 DLRKNLKDEKDLYS
+3837 ELRKNLKDGKDLYS
-3851 KTDAKTLT
+3851 KTDAKTLN
-3859 DEPDQSTAKAN
+3859 DEPDESAAEKK

-3875 KKVETFDSTT
+3875 KKADAFEAAAETG
-3885 DTAVTKTETQTVTKV
+3885 TKV
-3900 EPVIDT
+3900 EEAQSVSSTSGTSEKAEPVIDT
-3906 KALADK
+3906 KALEDK

-3934 VYRATANNWNGSK
+3934 VYRATANNWDGSK
-3947 WGYVRVL
+3947 WGFVRVL
-3954 DANGHVLVA
+3954 DADGKVLA
-3963 ADVNG
+3963 ASDVSG
-3968 DEKVFISAAEGQTIE
+3968 DENVYISAAQGQTIE

-3993 EQADNEGKILTKT
+3993 EPTKDEGTILTKT
-4006 DKADAVVKADD
+4006 ENADAVIKAD
-4017 EKVKAITDSLIAE
+4017 EAKVSKVTDALIAE
-4030 AKAQLIKEAETKA
+4030 AKAELVKEAEAKAAEAEKEAQKKA
-4043 EEAEKAAQENAAK
+4043 EEEKAKAEAEKAASEKAAE
-4056 AEIETSNVTGSNR
+4056 AADSDRV
-4069 IDGYVYML
+4069 DGYVYML
-4077 IPVDSSELAG
+4077 IPVDSTKLAG

-4093 ETLMAKND
+4093 ESLMAKND
-4101 KGEYKQIAHH
+4101 KGEYKQIAYH
-4111 ENINDEDQ
+4111 EDINDEDQ

-4132 DGAKSVT
+4132 NGAKSVT

-4144 TLTDTISY
+4144 TVVDTISY
-4152 ENLTPGREYTAKGVL
+4152 KNLTPGCEYTAKGTL
-4167 MNKATGESIGIAS
+4167 MNKATGKSIGVAS
-4180 DAKFT
+4180 EAKFK
-4185 PEKADGTTDV
+4185 PEKADGTVQV

-4203 IQGDLV
+4203 IQGDFV

-4216 QNPDTK
+4216 KNPDTK
-4222 EVVKVAEHKDLN
+4222 EDVRVAEHKDLN
-4234 DASQTVTIMPPAV
+4234 DEAQTVTIVPPAA
-4247 TGTPTGDQPVWPYAA
+4247 TGTPTGDKPVWPYAA
-4262 GAAAAIVLAAA
+4262 GAGAAVAVIAAA
-4273 VIAGRKKR
+4273 VLSGRKKR
-4281 KDTDGDE
+4281 KNPEDKNDGQM
-4288 ADTEK
+4288 K